1 MKLKLLWSSLLPVLF
16 CSCSTLP
23 IAMIPHS
30 SHSETDYYWN
40 SGKAVMVS
48 SADSTYVALSAESL
62 SNEVHATVYVR
73 NASSSS
79 FIIDTKNVRVTAVMG
94 NGNAIDA
101 ELPCMSP
108 GVELRADGDGK
119 RPTVKYGVAVWTA
132 KEYLKKT
139 ENQHIRSNILAAVS
153 TGLASSGP
161 LAQAFLV
168 EDDISKSLVLDGII
182 TLIDSKHI
190 WNNLNEQEVTWEQI
204 AFANVILLNKV
215 DLVSKN
221 ELRDLEK
228 KVRQINPTATIFH
241 TSHAKIELDQI
252 LNIGGFNLKNVLD
265 EKTFIP
271 HHHESEQGISSVSL
285 NFPGFIDPNRLNHW
299 LQMLFLTEG
308 MNIFRGKGILNVKN
322 STNRYIFQ
330 SVYMMFEGR
339 FDRAWGNDTPENK
352 MVFIGQDL
360 DASRLEKSLKNSIQ
374 K

>member
-1 MKLKLLWSSLLPVLF
+1 MQNENKDLPV
-16 CSCSTLP
+16 TLL
-23 IAMIPHS
+23 S
-30 SHSETDYYWN
+30 GFLG
-40 SGKAVMVS
+40 SGK
-48 SADSTYVALSAESL
+48 TTLLNYILKQ
-62 SNEVHATVYVR
+62 NH
-73 NASSSS
+73 
-79 FIIDTKNVRVTAVMG
+79 
-94 NGNAIDA
+94 
-101 ELPCMSP
+101 
-108 GVELRADGDGK
+108 GK
-119 RPTVKYGVAVWTA
+119 RIAVI
-132 KEYLKKT
+132 
-139 ENQHIRSNILAAVS
+139 ENEFGEIGIDSEFVIGADKDIFEMSNGCICCSIRGDLIETLNRLLEKQQAFDSIIIES

-221 ELRDLEK
+221 DLRDLEK
-228 KVRQINPTATIFH
+228 KVRQINPAATIFH

-265 EKTFIP
+265 EKTFKP
-271 HHHESEQGISSVSL
+271 HHHVSDQGISSVSL
-285 NFPGFIDPNRLNHW
+285 SFPGFIDPNRLNHW

-339 FDRAWGNDTPENK
+339 FDRSWGNDTPENK

-360 DASRLEKSLKNSIQ
+360 DASRLEKSLKNSMQ
-374 K
+374 